1 MCSKF
6 EQPQDYCKDFREEI
20 LSYRVNSVARAMKL
34 RDRTSAVGARLLWG
48 EGGWEHASPRNFSI
62 LGSLKRYF

>member
-20 LSYRVNSVARAMKL
+20 LSLCRVNVVARAMKL
-34 RDRTSAVGARLLWG
+34 RDRTSAVGARFLWG
-48 EGGWEHASPRNFSI
+48 EAVAAPGLGIWGGI
-62 LGSLKRYF
+62 